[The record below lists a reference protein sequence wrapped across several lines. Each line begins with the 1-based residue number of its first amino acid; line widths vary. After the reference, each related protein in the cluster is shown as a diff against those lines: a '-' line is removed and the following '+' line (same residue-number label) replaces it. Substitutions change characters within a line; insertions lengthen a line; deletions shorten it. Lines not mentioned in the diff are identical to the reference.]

1 MGGKTVDMTK
11 GSILPK
17 MIRFALPVLL
27 GMLFQRIYN
36 FVDVYIVG
44 RYLGDEALARA
55 QYRRWGYVSAVFD
68 YDGPD
73 NRSKRGGFPVLW
85 WRG

>member
-1 MGGKTVDMTK
+1 MGEKTVDMTK

-36 FVDVYIVG
+36 FVDVYIV
-44 RYLGDEALARA
+44 
-55 QYRRWGYVSAVFD
+55 SAVFD

-73 NRSKRGGFPVLW
+73 DRSKRGGFAVLW

>member
-1 MGGKTVDMTK
+1 MGEKTVDMTK

-44 RYLGDEALARA
+44 RYLGDEALA
-55 QYRRWGYVSAVFD
+55 VFD

-73 NRSKRGGFPVLW
+73 DRSKRGGFAVLW
-85 WRG
+85 RRG

>member
-1 MGGKTVDMTK
+1 MGEKTVDMTK

-44 RYLGDEALARA
+44 RYLG
-55 QYRRWGYVSAVFD
+55 WSHVSAVFD

-73 NRSKRGGFPVLW
+73 DRSKRGGFAVLW
-85 WRG
+85 RRG

>member
-1 MGGKTVDMTK
+1 MGEKTVDMTK

-44 RYLGDEALARA
+44 RYLGDEALAA
-55 QYRRWGYVSAVFD
+55 VSIA
-68 YDGPD
+68 GGA
-73 NRSKRGGFPVLW
+73 KRGGFAVLW
-85 WRG
+85 RRE

>member
-1 MGGKTVDMTK
+1 MGEKTVDMTK

-44 RYLGDEALARA
+44 RYLGDEALAA
-55 QYRRWGYVSAVFD
+55 VSIAGGAM

-73 NRSKRGGFPVLW
+73 DRSKRGGFAVLW
-85 WRG
+85 RRG

>member
-1 MGGKTVDMTK
+1 MCKQEDISMGEKTVDMTK

-36 FVDVYIVG
+36 FVD
-44 RYLGDEALARA
+44 GDRTAAI
-55 QYRRWGYVSAVFD
+55 
-68 YDGPD
+68 
-73 NRSKRGGFPVLW
+73 PV
-85 WRG
+85 